1 MIKLSIIIPVFNA
14 GKSIEF
20 LCKRLIELY
29 SKRFVLEIILVNDF
43 STDNSDEVCK
53 RLQSEHN
60 KIITYIRLSRNFG
73 EHNAVMAGL
82 NYATGDYCVIMD
94 DDLQN
99 PPEEVVRLVDEI
111 VKGYDVVYTH
121 YSSKKHNIF
130 RNLGSRF
137 NDKIANILLK
147 KPVNLYL
154 SSFKV
159 INSFVVTEII
169 KYMGPDPYIDGI
181 ILRTTRNIGSIDVE
195 HEERRVGK
203 SGYTLG
209 KLISIWGNAVVSF
222 SLLPLRAFGV
232 IGFLM
237 VTTGSLYG
245 VVKYIGGGHPFMLT
259 EFETIVSF
267 GFFFRGILLMAVGFV
282 GEYVGRIY
290 LFLNREPQFVIRE
303 ILGSM
308 KVKDAEQFVGQDERR
323 HFERKG

>member
-1 MIKLSIIIPVFNA
+1 MTKLSIVIPVYNSE
-14 GKSIEF
+14 KSIGP
-20 LCKRLIELY
+20 LCERLIELY
-29 SKRFVLEIILVNDF
+29 SKIFKLEIVLVNDY
-43 STDNSDEVCK
+43 SKDNSDGVCK
-53 RLQSEHN
+53 RLQSEHSA
-60 KIITYIRLSRNFG
+60 IITYIRLSRNFG

-99 PPEEVVRLVDEI
+99 PPEEVVKLLDKI
-111 VKGYDVVYTH
+111 MKGYDVVYTR

-137 NDKIANILLK
+137 NDKVANMLLK
-147 KPVNLYL
+147 KPVDLYL
-154 SSFKV
+154 SSFKI
-159 INSFVVTEII
+159 INRFVVNEII
-169 KYMGPDPYIDGI
+169 KYTGPDPYIDGI
-181 ILRTTRNIGSIDVE
+181 ILRTTRNISSVDVG

-203 SGYTLG
+203 SGYSLG
-209 KLISIWGNAVVSF
+209 KLISIWGNTVVSF
-222 SLLPLRAFGV
+222 SLLPLRLLGL

-237 VTTGSLYG
+237 VSTGSIYG
-245 VVKYIGGGHPFMLT
+245 AIKYIWGNEPFALT

-267 GFFFRGILLMAVGFV
+267 GFFFRGILLMATGLV

-303 ILGSM
+303 ILTSV

-323 HFERKG
+323 QFERKS